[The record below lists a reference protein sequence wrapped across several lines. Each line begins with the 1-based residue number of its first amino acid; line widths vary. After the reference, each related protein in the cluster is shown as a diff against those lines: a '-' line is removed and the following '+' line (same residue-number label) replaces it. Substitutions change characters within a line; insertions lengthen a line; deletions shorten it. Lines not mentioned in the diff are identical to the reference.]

1 MENNFENE
9 VIQRLTVIETEIKNL
24 SNYKNTTYENQRKI
38 MLIEQY
44 INDLKRKTQNLSV
57 AFLSLVGALILA
69 IIKYQLHI

>member
-1 MENNFENE
+1 MENSFENE

-44 INDLKRKTQNLSV
+44 IDDLKRKTQNLSV
-57 AFLSLVGALILA
+57 AFLSLIGALVLA